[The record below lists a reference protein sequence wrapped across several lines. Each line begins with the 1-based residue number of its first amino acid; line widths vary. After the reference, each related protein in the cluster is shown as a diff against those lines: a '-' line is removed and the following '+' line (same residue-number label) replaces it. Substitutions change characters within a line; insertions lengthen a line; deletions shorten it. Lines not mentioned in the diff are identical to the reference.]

1 MYERFMQLLQANNIT
16 PYRVSK
22 ETGVTQTTLSD
33 WKTGRATPK
42 TATLQKIADYFNV
55 SLDWLTG
62 EDIEFDVNPR
72 ECEDAAEIKCPICG
86 YDYVHFQKTIGVNF
100 NNEKS
105 SGIAI
110 KFRCEEGH
118 DFYYVFE
125 SYKGNTYAIQ
135 TDDSTI
141 VAKPINE
148 PIYENAPVSLDKLWG
163 KDQHEDEYI
172 KKYRALDEHGKKI
185 VDFVLDEEYKHSS
198 EEQNEVYQTNCLVLT
213 MYEDAVSAGTGEYLN
228 DGRCVEVTVDET
240 PLTER
245 ADFILR
251 ISGDSM
257 EPTYHD
263 GDKVLVESTTEL
275 NVGEIGIFVLNGQ
288 GYIKEYSPEGLV
300 SHNKKYGIIRIGEN
314 DRCEVIG
321 KVIGKI

>member
-1 MYERFMQLLQANNIT
+1 MGLEKINDYKKIRNLTNKDISDIT
-16 PYRVSK
+16 
-22 ETGVTQTTLSD
+22 
-33 WKTGRATPK
+33 
-42 TATLQKIADYFNV
+42 
-55 SLDWLTG
+55 
-62 EDIEFDVNPR
+62 
-72 ECEDAAEIKCPICG
+72 
-86 YDYVHFQKTIGVNF
+86 
-100 NNEKS
+100 
-105 SGIAI
+105 GISI
-110 KFRCEEGH
+110 
-118 DFYYVFE
+118 
-125 SYKGNTYAIQ
+125 S
-135 TDDSTI
+135 
-141 VAKPINE
+141 
-148 PIYENAPVSLDKLWG
+148 SLDKITSGSNTNPKLETVKLICG
-163 KDQHEDEYI
+163 ALDCKLSDLLDDNNTDELTLQEQNHI

-198 EEQNEVYQTNCLVLT
+198 EEQSEVYQTNCLVLT

-240 PLTER
+240 PLTDR